1 MSNSHTSYQI
11 SPYDQL
17 TISTEQLR
25 SILALLTENGSSIND
40 GFKLPHRFIIN
51 SLELAEQIANEI
63 QMLIPQALSTRQG
76 E

>member
-1 MSNSHTSYQI
+1 MSNSHTSYQT

-17 TISTEQLR
+17 TISAEQLR
-25 SILALLTENGSSIND
+25 AILALLADNGSSIND

-51 SLELAEQIANEI
+51 SLDLAEQIATEI
-63 QMLIPQALSTRQG
+63 QDLIPQAFSTRQG